1 VNGFAQYASGMNYG
15 IGNPVRVVIDAALL
29 SASLY
34 AAYLL
39 RFDAQVPPEYGRQFL
54 EVLPLA
60 VSVSLAVCGLTGIY
74 RQVWRYFAAQDAL
87 AVAGAVTLTFL
98 ISIVWRIVDAGVFGG
113 TVIPFGVLLVFP
125 FFAFGTLVAA
135 RVIRRVSYN
144 YAGSTSQDGPSASN
158 GQRVLLA
165 GAGEAGLYLLRE
177 LRERGFQVVGF
188 VDDHLELQGRTIGGC
203 SVLGTTHELD
213 RVVRDHPVDEVVL
226 CMPSA
231 PRAVHQRIASQCARL
246 SVRTSTVPT
255 LLEILSGQTRIS
267 QLRPV
272 NMEDLLGRR
281 SVAVPED
288 PLGLTTA
295 YGSQRI
301 LVTGAGGSIG
311 SELVR
316 QLSRLNPS
324 QLLLL
329 DKDENSLY
337 EITCEIQEEFA
348 SVVPIVADIRNADVL
363 RKAFER
369 YRPDVVFHAAAYKHV
384 PLMEDYPA
392 EAILTNVMGTRHVA
406 ELSHAFGVKTFV
418 LVSTDKAVN
427 PSSTMGASKRIAEMI
442 LQRLA
447 ANGSDTRFCG
457 VRFGNVLGSR
467 ASVVPLF
474 QRRIRQGLSITVT
487 HPDVSRYFMTIPE
500 AVQLVIQ
507 AGSTGGKGEIFV
519 LDMGDP
525 VKIVDLARNLIELS
539 GLVPDRD
546 VAIEFTGLR
555 PGEKLTEELLIDGE
569 QGVRSTKFSK
579 IFVVAALERDWSQL
593 LDSVRRIE
601 QAAHQGAVATIHE
614 VFHSLNIGYS
624 NNRGLAVS
632 ELPAAKPTV
641 QAKRRM
647 VRLSTVSSVP
657 SKARA

>member
-1 VNGFAQYASGMNYG
+1 
-15 IGNPVRVVIDAALL
+15 
-29 SASLY
+29 
-34 AAYLL
+34 
-39 RFDAQVPPEYGRQFL
+39 
-54 EVLPLA
+54 
-60 VSVSLAVCGLTGIY
+60 
-74 RQVWRYFAAQDAL
+74 
-87 AVAGAVTLTFL
+87 
-98 ISIVWRIVDAGVFGG
+98 
-113 TVIPFGVLLVFP
+113 
-125 FFAFGTLVAA
+125 
-135 RVIRRVSYN
+135 
-144 YAGSTSQDGPSASN
+144 
-158 GQRVLLA
+158 
-165 GAGEAGLYLLRE
+165 
-177 LRERGFQVVGF
+177 
-188 VDDHLELQGRTIGGC
+188 
-203 SVLGTTHELD
+203 
-213 RVVRDHPVDEVVL
+213 
-226 CMPSA
+226 
-231 PRAVHQRIASQCARL
+231 
-246 SVRTSTVPT
+246 
-255 LLEILSGQTRIS
+255 
-267 QLRPV
+267 
-272 NMEDLLGRR
+272 MEDLLGRR
-281 SVAVPED
+281 SVAVAED

-337 EITCEIQEEFA
+337 EITCEMQEEFP
-348 SVVPIVADIRNADVL
+348 SVVPIVADIRSADVL

-369 YRPDVVFHAAAYKHV
+369 YRPNVVFHAAAYKHV

-406 ELSHAFGVKTFV
+406 ELSQAFGVKTIV

-447 ANGSDTRFCG
+447 ANGSATRFCG

-507 AGSTGGKGEIFV
+507 AGSAGGKGEIFV

-569 QGVRSTKFSK
+569 QGVRSTPFSK

-593 LDSVRRIE
+593 LDAVRRIE
-601 QAAHQGAVATIHE
+601 EAAHQGAVATIHA
-614 VFHSLNIGYS
+614 VFESLNIGYS
-624 NNRGLAVS
+624 NSRGLAVS
-632 ELPAAKPTV
+632 EPLPAKTAV
-641 QAKRRM
+641 QADRPR
-647 VRLSTVSSVP
+647 VRLSTLP
-657 SKARA
+657 RKARA